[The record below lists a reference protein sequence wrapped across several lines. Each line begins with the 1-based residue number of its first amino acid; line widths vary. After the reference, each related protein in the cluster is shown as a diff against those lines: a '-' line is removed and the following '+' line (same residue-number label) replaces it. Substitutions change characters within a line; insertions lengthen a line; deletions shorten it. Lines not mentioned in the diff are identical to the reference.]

1 MSSLRASSVS
11 ALLAILI
18 AALPS
23 LAQAGP
29 TGSPDA
35 AAANRAAIVAHVNG
49 VARRALGF
57 RAPPIDLIEKQ
68 VVLARHADGGLEVS
82 TGLLGLLT
90 SDAQLAMLLA
100 YEHLRGDTAGDATIS
115 RRKGRA
121 AIKRDD
127 AAVDAGLN
135 CLLSAGFDG
144 EQAIK
149 AWTRLE
155 PARSL
160 GTPTPGAL
168 GDAKADHQR
177 LAHVTKTLASTAST
191 KPGHIGEDEYRA
203 EVRARLDAWKILDRP
218 IGDPTATTDPS
229 TPTTP
234 TPSTTPAPPTPAP
247 IAWLTYSRSGGITGW
262 SLVLSIEPSGHLH
275 ATESRRGSPPV
286 DKQLSAEELTR
297 LNGLVAQA
305 LMAPARQA
313 DSALG
318 SLRDGQNRSLEI
330 REGERTRRLTLSDGY
345 DLFPFDG
352 QLIQLLEGWAR

>member
-1 MSSLRASSVS
+1 MYTLRASSCS

-29 TGSPDA
+29 TGPPDSA
-35 AAANRAAIVAHVNG
+35 ALNRAAILAHVTEI
-49 VARRALGF
+49 ARRTLGF
-57 RAPPIDLIEKQ
+57 KAPPIDLIEKQ
-68 VVLARHADGGLEVS
+68 AVLAQHSDGGLEIS

-90 SDAQLAMLLA
+90 SDAQLAMLLG
-100 YEHLRGDTAGDATIS
+100 YEHVRGDKARDATTS

-127 AAVDAGLN
+127 AAVDAGLT
-135 CLLSAGFDG
+135 LLLAAGFHG

-160 GTPTPGAL
+160 GTPAPGAL
-168 GDAKADHQR
+168 GDLKADRQR
-177 LAHVTKTLASTAST
+177 LDHVTKTLAGAGSKSA
-191 KPGHIGEDEYRA
+191 GHIGEDEYTA
-203 EVRARLDAWKILDRP
+203 QVRARLDAWRILDRP
-218 IGDPTATTDPS
+218 IGDPTPTTAPTPS
-229 TPTTP
+229 TPT
-234 TPSTTPAPPTPAP
+234 PAPT
-247 IAWLTYSRSGGITGW
+247 AWLTYSRSGGITGW
-262 SLVLSIEPSGHLH
+262 SLVLSIEAGGHLH
-275 ATESRRGSPPV
+275 ATESRRGSAPV

-305 LMAPARQA
+305 LTAPARQA
-313 DSALG
+313 DTALG
-318 SLRDGQNRSLEI
+318 SLRDGQNRSVEI

-352 QLIQLLEGWAR
+352 QLIQLLEGWAH